1 MLNFSC
7 AIDNLSLVQTNSHF
21 DLFDYKSEKMFSFL
35 KSKSPVEK
43 LTKQYQSL
51 MAEAHK
57 LSTSNRTAS
66 DAKVKEANEI
76 QDKIESLLKNS
87 K

>member
-1 MLNFSC
+1 
-7 AIDNLSLVQTNSHF
+7 
-21 DLFDYKSEKMFSFL
+21 MFSFL

-43 LTKQYQSL
+43 LQAQYEKL

-57 LSTSNRTAS
+57 LSTSNRSAS
-66 DAKVKEANEI
+66 DVKVKEANDI
-76 QDKIESLLKNS
+76 MDKMEALIK

>member
-1 MLNFSC
+1 
-7 AIDNLSLVQTNSHF
+7 
-21 DLFDYKSEKMFSFL
+21 MFSFL
-35 KSKSPVEK
+35 KSKSPAEK
-43 LTKQYQSL
+43 LQAQYEKL

-66 DAKVKEANEI
+66 DAKVKEANDI
-76 QDKIESLLKNS
+76 LDKMDALKI

>member
-1 MLNFSC
+1 MFLNKRT
-7 AIDNLSLVQTNSHF
+7 LSAVLDS
-21 DLFDYKSEKMFSFL
+21 KSISMFSFL

-43 LTKQYQSL
+43 LQAQYEKL

-57 LSTSNRTAS
+57 LSTSNRSAS
-66 DAKVKEANEI
+66 DAKVKEANDI
-76 QDKIESLLKNS
+76 MDKMEALNK

>member
-1 MLNFSC
+1 
-7 AIDNLSLVQTNSHF
+7 
-21 DLFDYKSEKMFSFL
+21 MFSLF

-57 LSTSNRTAS
+57 LSTVNRMAS

-76 QDKIESLLKNS
+76 QDKIDALLK
-87 K
+87 KDK